1 MLGTCPEPEW
11 MLRLLVCPVSGGR
24 HHLEQVESRLAG
36 VRQTL
41 AFSRNKDLSRL
52 LVPELKADLL
62 PVLDMYET
70 ERGTA
75 YISKDFAVTGRGF
88 SLGGLHIHTLAD
100 NPGTPVCVDFS
111 FALGRMQDILQL
123 PDQIGRQVLSHRERI
138 AVSALAD
145 IASPLISIA
154 SMPPSRI
161 ASPDSS
167 AFLADRLSQISDR
180 AEELQFHLSMLM
192 RYVRN
197 CADLD
202 ALPDDG
208 TCKSALNAGGGL
220 ADAPA
225 HQRTA

>member
-1 MLGTCPEPEW
+1 
-11 MLRLLVCPVSGGR
+11 
-24 HHLEQVESRLAG
+24 
-36 VRQTL
+36 
-41 AFSRNKDLSRL
+41 
-52 LVPELKADLL
+52 
-62 PVLDMYET
+62 
-70 ERGTA
+70 
-75 YISKDFAVTGRGF
+75 
-88 SLGGLHIHTLAD
+88 
-100 NPGTPVCVDFS
+100 
-111 FALGRMQDILQL
+111 
-123 PDQIGRQVLSHRERI
+123 
-138 AVSALAD
+138 LAD

-167 AFLADRLSQISDR
+167 AFLANRLSQISDR